1 MASGHH
7 QSPRRLTVL
16 LSALLLFHILAAIV
30 WVGGM
35 FFAYVILRPVLG
47 NEEGPQRLRIW
58 VNVLSKF
65 FPWVSASI
73 GILFLTGFA
82 MIYLFGGFSSI
93 GVYIYIMLILAI
105 LMAAI
110 FKFILVAPFQHLKRG
125 VEEQKWET
133 AAYALGTIRKLV
145 LTNLTIGV
153 IIILNA
159 IALKTI

>member
-1 MASGHH
+1 MLS
-7 QSPRRLTVL
+7 VL
-16 LSALLLFHILAAIV
+16 LVFHVLAAVI

-47 NEEGPQRLRIW
+47 EEDGQFRLRFW
-58 VNVLSKF
+58 VKILSRF

-73 GILFLTGFA
+73 GVLFLTGFGL
-82 MIYLFGGFSSI
+82 IYLFGGFSAI
-93 GVYIYIMLILAI
+93 GTYVYIMLTLAV

-145 LTNLTIGV
+145 LTNLILG
-153 IIILNA
+153 IIIIVNA
-159 IALKTI
+159 FALKFL

>member
-1 MASGHH
+1 M
-7 QSPRRLTVL
+7 
-16 LSALLLFHILAAIV
+16 LFLHILAAVI

-47 NEEGPQRLRIW
+47 NEEGPLRLKIW
-58 VNVLSKF
+58 VKVLSKF

-73 GILFLTGFA
+73 GVLFLTGFA

-93 GVYIYIMLILAI
+93 GLYIYIMLALAI
-105 LMAAI
+105 LMTAI